1 MIEKKKI
8 KVLRIQS
15 RICVGGP
22 AIHSELLSKY
32 LDQNRFETILVGGAL
47 ETGEKSRISLLREQ
61 GIPVTTIPEMGR
73 ALSFWRDFKAMIKL
87 YRFIRQVKPDI
98 VHTHTAK
105 AGAVGRLA
113 AWLAGVPVIIHT
125 FHGHVFRGYF
135 GFLKTQFFI
144 LMERLLARIS
154 SQIVVISPAQFKDIV
169 EIFKIAPGNKTS
181 IIPLGFELDRFLS
194 LRKNNS
200 LRNWL
205 NLPDDVFL
213 LGIIGRL
220 VPIKNH
226 LLAIQALKR
235 LLQTGVP
242 AYLCVV
248 GDGELRAKLERH
260 VNQYGLGAF
269 VHFLGWRLDIE
280 NIYAGIDALLL
291 TSQNEG
297 TPVAIIEAMASG
309 VPVVAT
315 NVGGVG
321 DLIQDQITGMLCPP
335 NDFDSLVTKI
345 RQIFESNPLRER
357 LTVNAKSLVSGIYA
371 YKRLVTDIETL
382 YLFLLNGLEAKS
394 LKKFENNTIYK

>member
-1 MIEKKKI
+1 MENSKI
-8 KVLRIQS
+8 RVLRIQS

-22 AIHSELLSKY
+22 AIHTELLSKY
-32 LDQNRFETILVGGAL
+32 LDNKRFDTILVGGAL
-47 ETGEKSRISLLREQ
+47 EAGEKSRIPLLREQ
-61 GIPVTTIPEMGR
+61 GISVTTIPEMGR
-73 ALSFWRDFKAMIKL
+73 ELSFWRDLRAIIKL
-87 YRFIRQVKPDI
+87 YRLIKQEKPDI

-113 AWLAGVPVIIHT
+113 AWLARVPVIVHT

-135 GFLKTQFFI
+135 GFLKTKFFI
-144 LMERLLARIS
+144 LMERLLAKIS
-154 SQIVVISPAQFKDIV
+154 SQIVVISPAQFKDMV
-169 EIFKIAPGNKTS
+169 EIFKIAPGNKTR
-181 IIPLGFELDRFLS
+181 IIPLGFELERFLS

-200 LRNWL
+200 LREWL
-205 NLPDDVFL
+205 NLPEKSFL

-226 LLAIQALKR
+226 EMALQAVNR
-235 LLQTGVP
+235 LRQTGVP
-242 AYLCVV
+242 AHLCVV

-260 VNQYGLGAF
+260 VHQNGLGAF

-315 NVGGVG
+315 NGGGVG
-321 DLIQDQITGMLCPP
+321 DLIQDQITGMLSPP
-335 NDFDSLVTKI
+335 NDYDSLVTKI

-357 LTVNAKSLVSGIYA
+357 LTVNAKSFVSGIYA

-382 YLFLLNGLEAKS
+382 YFSLLNGLETKS
-394 LKKFENNTIYK
+394 LKKF